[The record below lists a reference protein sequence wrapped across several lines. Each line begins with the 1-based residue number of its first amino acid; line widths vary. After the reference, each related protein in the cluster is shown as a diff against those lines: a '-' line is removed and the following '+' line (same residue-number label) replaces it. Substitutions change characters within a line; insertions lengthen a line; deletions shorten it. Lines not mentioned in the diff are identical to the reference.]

1 MRVTRHSPD
10 YEPRCKDGVHYTG
23 FLRATGPDRPDAIL
37 KLTRLLKELDLDIT
51 SLTCNQR
58 TPPQQRHPATRH
70 SSATR
75 HSAARHPRLR
85 SLRSPAP

>member
-1 MRVTRHSPD
+1 
-10 YEPRCKDGVHYTG
+10 VHYTG

-75 HSAARHPRLR
+75 HSATAPQRHSSVTRHSAARHPRLR